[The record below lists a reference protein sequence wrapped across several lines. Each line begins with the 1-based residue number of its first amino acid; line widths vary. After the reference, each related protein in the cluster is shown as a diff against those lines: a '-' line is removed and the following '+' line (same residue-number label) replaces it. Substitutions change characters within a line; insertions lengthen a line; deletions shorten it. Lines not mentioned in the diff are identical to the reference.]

1 MDSKFEET
9 KTKMLNNEMKLKGE
23 FESDGVRTTL
33 IDRCERYAGWTLPS
47 IFPDEDIIE
56 DDEMQNDFQSVGA
69 QAVTNLAN
77 KVMMALFQP
86 SKPFFRAQLS
96 LEQRQQLE
104 DADGLTPADIDKGLA
119 KLERDAMKL
128 LNKMNA
134 RVVMNDTVEQLIVTG
149 NSLMYIPD
157 DVDDK
162 MLTYSIKDYLIKRSL
177 RGDMVKIIIKETK
190 VVSGLPD
197 KIKQVAKQAN
207 YRDTDEVAIY
217 TGIELV
223 GKDKYFVWQELEDI
237 WYCHEQEGWY
247 TKDTLP
253 WIPLTWRLTRG
264 KDYGTGL
271 VENYAGDFSSLSTT
285 AEAILDFTTIVTDIK
300 TLVNPAGQTDVKEIS
315 QAKSGAYVYG
325 VEQDLFV
332 HTANTGQAADFL
344 NQRFDSI
351 ARRLASAFL
360 LTSQVT
366 RDAER
371 VTAEEIR
378 QQAHELESSL
388 GGVYSR
394 LSSELQLPLAQRL
407 MVKVNSQ
414 FADIEPVIVTGFESL
429 SRNSDLD
436 NMRAFITDLANL
448 TNVPEQVL
456 FRMDITELM
465 KGLGAGHGVDYD
477 TFMKDEDTVKR
488 ETQERIAMQAKAS
501 GMESQAVEQG
511 KVQGQQQ

>member
-1 MDSKFEET
+1 MNFEET
-9 KTKMLNNEMKLKGE
+9 KNTLLNNDFRLKGE
-23 FESDGVRTTL
+23 FESDGIRTTL
-33 IDRCERYAGWTLPS
+33 IERCERYAGWTLPS

-56 DDEMQNDFQSVGA
+56 DDEMQNDYQSVGA
-69 QAVTNLAN
+69 QAVTNLSN

-86 SKPFFRAQLS
+86 SKPFFRAQVDS
-96 LEQRQQLE
+96 KKRLEIEETQ
-104 DADGLTPADIDKGLA
+104 GLTSADIDKALSA
-119 KLERDAMKL
+119 LERDAMKL

-149 NSLMYIPD
+149 NGLMYIPE
-157 DVDDK
+157 DVNDK
-162 MLTYSIKDYLIKRSL
+162 MLTYSIKDYLIKRNL
-177 RGDMVKIIIKETK
+177 KGEPVKIIIKESK

-197 KIKQVAKQAN
+197 KAKKLAIDAQ
-207 YRDTDEVAIY
+207 YRETDEVAIY
-217 TGIELV
+217 TGIELR
-223 GKDKYFVWQELEDI
+223 GDKYFVWQELEDL
-237 WYCHEQEGWY
+237 WYVHDTEGWY
-247 TKDTLP
+247 AKDNLP

-344 NQRFDSI
+344 NQRFDNI
-351 ARRLASAFL
+351 ARRIASAFL

-394 LSSELQLPLAQRL
+394 LATELQLPLAKRL
-407 MVKVNSQ
+407 MKKVNTA
-414 FADIEPVIVTGFESL
+414 FGELEPVIVTGFESL

-436 NMRAFITDLANL
+436 NMRAFMADLAMFTDVPPAL
-448 TNVPEQVL
+448 TQ
-456 FRMDITELM
+456 RMDMGEVM
-465 KGLGAGHGVDYD
+465 KVLGSGHGIDYD
-477 TFMKDEDTVKR
+477 KFMKDEETVAR
-488 ETQERIAMQAKAS
+488 ETQERIKMQAQAS
-501 GMESQAVEQG
+501 GMEAGAIEQG
-511 KVQGQQQ
+511 KVQGSQQ

>member
-1 MDSKFEET
+1 MSILEAT
-9 KTKMLNNEMKLKGE
+9 KSRILNNEMRLKGE
-23 FESDGVRTTL
+23 FESDGIRTTL

-86 SKPFFRAQLS
+86 SRPFFRAQLS
-96 LEQRQQLE
+96 TQQRIELE
-104 DADGLTPADIDKGLA
+104 DTGLTSADVDKALS
-119 KLERDAMKL
+119 KLERDSMKL

-149 NSLMYIPD
+149 NSLMYMPE
-157 DVDDK
+157 DVEEK

-177 RGDMVKIIIKETK
+177 RGEMVKIIIKECK

-197 KIKQVAKQAN
+197 NIKTLARQAN

-223 GKDKYFVWQELEDI
+223 GKDRYFVWQELEDL

-247 TKDTLP
+247 NKSDLP

-271 VENYAGDFSSLSTT
+271 VENYAGDFSSLSST
-285 AEAILDFTTIVTDIK
+285 AEAILDYTTIVTDIK
-300 TLVNPAGQTDVKEIS
+300 TLVNPAGQTDVKEIA

-325 VEQDLFV
+325 KEEDLFV

-344 NQRFDSI
+344 NARFDNIS
-351 ARRLASAFL
+351 RRIASAFL

-394 LSSELQLPLAQRL
+394 LASELQLPLATRL
-407 MVKVNSQ
+407 MAKVDETFSK
-414 FADIEPVIVTGFESL
+414 IEPVIVTGFESL

-436 NMRAFITDLANL
+436 NMRAFMNDLAIF
-448 TNVPEQVL
+448 TNVPDDMK
-456 FRMDITELM
+456 FRMNLGEVM
-465 KGLGAGHGVDYD
+465 KVLGAGHGIDYD
-477 TFMKDEDTVKR
+477 KFMKDEDQVKS
-488 ETQERIAMQAKAS
+488 ETQERIALQAQAS
-501 GMESQAVEQG
+501 GMEAKAVEQG
-511 KVQGQQQ
+511 KGQGQQ

>member
-9 KTKMLNNEMKLKGE
+9 KTNKLNNVMSLKGE
-23 FESDGVRTTL
+23 FESDGIRSTL

-56 DDEMQNDFQSVGA
+56 DDEMQNDYQSVGA

-96 LEQRQQLE
+96 PEQRMELE
-104 DADGLTPADIDKGLA
+104 DTGLTPNDIDKGLG

-134 RVVMNDTVEQLIVTG
+134 RVVMNDTIEQLIVTG

-157 DVDDK
+157 DVEEK

-177 RGDMVKIIIKETK
+177 RGEMVKIIIKESK
-190 VVSGLPD
+190 VVSGLPPSCM
-197 KIKQVAKQAN
+197 KVAKDAG
-207 YRDTDEVAIY
+207 YRDTDEVSIY

-223 GKDKYFVWQELEDI
+223 GKDKYFVWQELEDL

-247 TKDTLP
+247 SKENLP

-332 HTANTGQAADFL
+332 HTAQTGQAADFL
-344 NQRFDSI
+344 NQRFDNI
-351 ARRLASAFL
+351 ARRIASAFL

-378 QQAHELESSL
+378 QQAQELESSL

-394 LSSELQLPLAQRL
+394 LATELQLPLAQRL
-407 MVKVNSQ
+407 MVKVDSK
-414 FADIEPVIVTGFESL
+414 FSEIEPVIVTGFESL

-448 TNVPEQVL
+448 TNVPEVVL
-456 FRMDITELM
+456 VRLDIGELV
-465 KGLGAGHGVDYD
+465 KGLSTGHGVDSD
-477 TFMKDEDTVKR
+477 KFMKDEETVEK
-488 ETQERIAMQAKAS
+488 ETKQRMQAQAAAS
-501 GMESQAVEQG
+501 GMEAQAVEQG
-511 KVQGQQQ
+511 KVQGQQ